1 MPDEARVRLAALS
14 AGLARTRELLDQLLA
29 LARTQDPASR
39 PAERLDLNLALR
51 TVLEDLVPLAE
62 DKDIDLGVIGAVDA
76 ALEAHP
82 VDLHMLIK
90 NVLDNAIRYTPPGG
104 KVDITLSLSAP
115 VWCCCRWT
123 TRGRA
128 SRLRARTG
136 VRSVLPRAGQ
146 RRARFRAGAGDHA
159 HRGRRHG
166 GAHHVGGPFPAAWPA
181 GAGHV
186 RRGTLVGPGDLVD
199 PAQAALHYIDCRRG
213 RRRPIHG
220 RRQGHALG
228 GGQSRMGP
236 HVSGID

>member
-90 NVLDNAIRYTPPGG
+90 NVLDNAIQYTPPGG
-104 KVDITLSLSAP
+104 KVDITLSEARRSGAAAG
-115 VWCCCRWT
+115 
-123 TRGRA
+123 GR
-128 SRLRARTG
+128 
-136 VRSVLPRAGQ
+136 
-146 RRARFRAGAGDHA
+146 H
-159 HRGRRHG
+159 
-166 GAHHVGGPFPAAWPA
+166 
-181 GAGHV
+181 GAGHRAKPERERV
-186 RRGTLVGPGDLVD
+186 FDPFYRVLGNGELGSGLGLAITRTVADAMGARITLADRSPLPGLRVLVTF
-199 PAQAALHYIDCRRG
+199 AAA
-213 RRRPIHG
+213 P
-220 RRQGHALG
+220 
-228 GGQSRMGP
+228 
-236 HVSGID
+236 